1 MWWVFLIYFVNSF
14 LKNMQAED
22 LSQFIV
28 SLTKAIYIN
37 NTDNIEYN

>member
-1 MWWVFLIYFVNSF
+1 MWWLFLIYFVNTF

-22 LSQFIV
+22 LSQFIE

-37 NTDNIEYN
+37 NIDYWI